1 MLNEARRAFGVEYRS
16 RAQLP
21 PVTDR
26 WWRRAL
32 GVARFGH
39 DPAPLEIAQ
48 IPVTAVPLHPLRE
61 AKALYEIWRAE
72 GPMHVGSCGSV
83 RYRANA
89 QLLFGCITLAD
100 RGGEGRALKADT
112 LTAYTQIFAALES
125 SGYRQLVRIWNYVPE
140 IGQPTE
146 TGERYWLFNDARQ
159 ESFLAS
165 GRPVTATV
173 PAACALGTPKGSPL
187 VIYFLAHKGAVQM
200 LENPRQ
206 VSAYRYPAQYG
217 PRSPTFSRAALLAEG
232 AGTLMISGTASI
244 VGHETVHFDDVAAQ
258 TRESLVNIGALTA
271 DASRRLV
278 SQRFALESLAYKV
291 YLRHEAHLPEIV
303 NVMQQTVGSAAP
315 VAYMRADICRRDL
328 LVEIEAVGAAQRLA
342 NESQRAQFAC
352 ATG

>member
-61 AKALYEIWRAE
+61 PQALYEIWRAE
-72 GPMHVGSCGSV
+72 GPMHVGRCGSV

-100 RGGEGRALKADT
+100 RGGEGSALKADT
-112 LTAYTQIFAALES
+112 MTAYTQIFAALES

-165 GRPVTATV
+165 GRSVTATV

-187 VIYFLAHKGAVQM
+187 VIYFLAHKGTVQT

-244 VGHETVHFDDVAAQ
+244 LGHETVHFDDVAAQ

-291 YLRHEAHLPEIV
+291 YVRHEAHLPEIV
-303 NVMQQTVGSAAP
+303 NV
-315 VAYMRADICRRDL
+315 
-328 LVEIEAVGAAQRLA
+328 
-342 NESQRAQFAC
+342 
-352 ATG
+352 